1 MASHEQQKAVET
13 QPQTAASE
21 PALESSNWLA
31 PFNSGTFLSLQNTIG
46 NRAVSQLLQADLAQ
60 AQQNGN
66 GNGNAHKRTALTPN
80 ATPARV
86 QKKEAQGS
94 QDTSQNTTEQGTQTA
109 ESSAPAHTLIVNDDA
124 RQLEPGQMRKTEFLE
139 QLKQSVCGAAEEVL
153 RNTMWSAMGCPYIER
168 WFSHYAEQD
177 SAYVERALRR
187 YAPEAARASSAH
199 DYIPIVT
206 ERVRRGLSQWS
217 ETGEM
222 TGVPEEFRQGEMP
235 GMTLQGL
242 VSGALSA
249 VGRAV
254 SGAVSAIGR
263 AIGGASSSASS
274 GAASG
279 AARAM
284 AKAREGGE
292 RNVGDPA
299 AIQSQLGNGHSL
311 DGGTRQ
317 RMEKAFG
324 ASFSDVRVHTG
335 AQAESLSEGMNARA
349 FTVGNDIA
357 FGAGE
362 YHPGTLVG
370 DGLIA
375 HELAHTVQQGNGAAA
390 GVANKVDGQ
399 GDNAHGD
406 LEEEADVAA
415 VGAVASMW
423 GLTNSAKSSAG
434 ALTQLRSGLKL
445 QRCGAR
451 QQTQT
456 QTSTNYES
464 MTPWQLSQVPDAEF
478 DRAAAAGVQLSG
490 GLTINDYKRA
500 AHFAHSYFTAFQI
513 NFDIDTYTQPLGE
526 EPTAAQLATLNTILN
541 QILDMNGGAVRRT
554 VTGAQGRGSRPLPTE
569 PGSGAPTLRG
579 KVRVW
584 PHEDIRSRGQWMAKN
599 YRLDRSI
606 GVAPEGLDEMVPEEL
621 RRAEIHETPAAGHIT
636 RQERLVTIFASA
648 GAFAAGFY
656 LPVEDM
662 FYLRPGTN
670 LNEPGVQSVARHEM
684 AHMLGG
690 AERTRDAFRNRYH
703 DAYIPHWRAFEEG
716 MAEIVRSETAPQ
728 AEQQAIQQGQSSGN
742 VSTGEDP
749 FYVAAR
755 ERMNHLFQAAPGNR
769 ELLFNAYFT
778 GNITDQVFQL
788 LETIPPPHQ

>member
-21 PALESSNWLA
+21 PAVESSNWLA

-46 NRAVSQLLQADLAQ
+46 NHAVSQLLQADLAQ
-60 AQQNGN
+60 ARQNGN
-66 GNGNAHKRTALTPN
+66 GNGHKAAPLTPN

-86 QKKEAQGS
+86 QKKDAEGGQNTTNG
-94 QDTSQNTTEQGTQTA
+94 QNTTEQATQTP
-109 ESSAPAHTLIVNDDA
+109 ESSAPARILIVNDDA

-139 QLKQSVCGAAEEVL
+139 QLKQSVCSAAEDVL

-206 ERVRRGLSQWS
+206 ERVRRGLSQWT

-254 SGAVSAIGR
+254 SGAVSAIGG
-263 AIGGASSSASS
+263 AISGAVS
-274 GAASG
+274 GAAS
-279 AARAM
+279 ASRAM

-292 RNVGDPA
+292 RNTGDPA

-317 RMEKAFG
+317 RMEKGFG
-324 ASFSDVRVHTG
+324 VSFSGVRIHTG

-370 DGLIA
+370 DALIA

-390 GVANKVDGQ
+390 IANKAD
-399 GDNAHGD
+399 DAHGD

-415 VGAVASMW
+415 VGAVASAW
-423 GLTNSAKSSAG
+423 GLTNSAKPSAG

-451 QQTQT
+451 QQTQA

-478 DRAAAAGVQLSG
+478 DRAAAAGVQPPG

-526 EPTAAQLATLNTILN
+526 EPTAAQLAALNTILN
-541 QILDMNGGAVRRT
+541 QILDMNGGSVRRT
-554 VTGAQGRGSRPLPTE
+554 VTGAQGRAGRPLPTE
-569 PGSGAPTLRG
+569 AGTGAPTLRG

-584 PHEDIRSRGQWMAKN
+584 AHEDVRSRGQWMAKN

-621 RRAEIHETPAAGHIT
+621 RRAEIHDTPAPGHIT
-636 RQERLVTIFASA
+636 RQERLVTIFANA

-670 LNEPGVQSVARHEM
+670 LDQPAVQSVARHEM
-684 AHMLGG
+684 SHMLGG

-716 MAEIVRSETAPQ
+716 MAEIVRSETAPP
-728 AEQQAIQQGQSSGN
+728 AEQQAIQQGQNSGN